1 VATLSEIEAIEE
13 AHRAAQARLGIVGAY
28 LALADWNTVS
38 AVAAAETASG
48 WLFRSLRMIVAIRR
62 YSRRLAQSYYQLARS
77 LETGR
82 SLGMPEYSDD
92 PKAVTMSGLRKQ
104 YLDLLL
110 EVATI
115 DTERPSA
122 NPEGAWLHDRL
133 NEETAA
139 AEHDENRRRLPLEAS
154 NLDPYIQ
161 NLLDASDDGDAKVEV
176 DEFDWLDDLTDEE
189 VEQAFGQ
196 LLLDSSVEK
205 QKEAMKALRRNEE
218 LTPDEVLDKAAESH
232 LGAGGLGA
240 GKVDKYGISA
250 GRDAIND
257 AVRNDSRVQKFAR
270 KCGPN
275 PCHFCSMLAS
285 RGWVY
290 TKATGNTTKRRTT
303 VAGNEATF
311 EEGLDGR
318 PLDVRKYHD
327 NCHCTIIS
335 RWEMQSKLPAD
346 NQFFKEQW
354 PIVTKGYSGQAAMN
368 AWRRWMYAQ
377 QRDRLA
383 AIRDQA
389 NQQSTT

>member
-1 VATLSEIEAIEE
+1 MATLSEIEAIET
-13 AHRAAQARLGIVGAY
+13 AHQAAQARLGIVGAY

-48 WLFRSLRMIVAIRR
+48 WLSRSLRMIVGIRR
-62 YSRRLAQSYYQLARS
+62 YSRRLAQSYYQLARA

-92 PKAVTMSGLRKQ
+92 PDAVTMSGLREQ
-104 YLDLLL
+104 YLNLLL

-115 DTERPSA
+115 DTEKPA
-122 NPEGAWLHDRL
+122 DVEGAWLHERL
-133 NEETAA
+133 VEETAA
-139 AEHDENRRRLPLEAS
+139 AEHDGNRRKIRLEAS
-154 NLDPYIQ
+154 TLDPIIQ
-161 NLLDASDDGDAKVEV
+161 DLLDATDGTDSKVEI

-189 VEQAFGQ
+189 VDEAFRQ
-196 LLLDSSVEK
+196 LLLKGAVEL
-205 QKEAMKALRRNEE
+205 QTGAVQALRRSDD
-218 LTPDEVLDKAAESH
+218 LTADDVLNKATEAHGNS
-232 LGAGGLGA
+232 GSMGA

-257 AVRNDSRVQKFAR
+257 AIRHDDRVEKFAR
-270 KCGPN
+270 KLGPN

-290 TKATGNTTKRRTT
+290 SKGTTTTKRTTT
-303 VAGNEATF
+303 VAGNAGNF

-335 RWEMQSKLPAD
+335 RWELQSKLPAD
-346 NQFFKEQW
+346 NEFYQAQW
-354 PIVTKGYSGQAAMN
+354 PEVTKGLSGNAAMN
-368 AWRRWMYAQ
+368 AWRRWMYAR
-377 QRDRLA
+377 QRDALA

-389 NQQSTT
+389 NQQSTP

>member
-1 VATLSEIEAIEE
+1 MATLSEIEAIET
-13 AHRAAQARLGIVGAY
+13 AHQAAQARLGIVGAY

-48 WLFRSLRMIVAIRR
+48 WLSRSLRMIVGIRR
-62 YSRRLAQSYYQLARS
+62 YSRRLAQSYYQLARA

-92 PKAVTMSGLRKQ
+92 PDDVTMSGLREQ
-104 YLDLLL
+104 YLNLLL
-110 EVATI
+110 EVATL
-115 DTERPSA
+115 DTEKPA
-122 NPEGAWLHDRL
+122 DIEGAWLHERL
-133 NEETAA
+133 VEETKAS
-139 AEHDENRRRLPLEAS
+139 EHDGNRRKIRLEAS
-154 NLDPYIQ
+154 TLDPIIQ
-161 NLLDASDDGDAKVEV
+161 DLLDATDDEDSKVEI

-189 VEQAFGQ
+189 VDEAFRQ
-196 LLLDSSVEK
+196 LLLKGAVEL
-205 QKEAMKALRRNEE
+205 QAGAVQALRRSDD
-218 LTPDEVLDKAAESH
+218 LTADDVLNKATEAHGNS
-232 LGAGGLGA
+232 GSMGA

-257 AVRNDSRVQKFAR
+257 AIRHDDRVEKFAR
-270 KCGPN
+270 KLGPN

-290 TKATGNTTKRRTT
+290 SKGTTTTKRTTT
-303 VAGNEATF
+303 VAGNAGNF

-335 RWEMQSKLPAD
+335 RWELQSKLPAD
-346 NQFFKEQW
+346 NEFYKAQW
-354 PIVTKGYSGQAAMN
+354 PIVTDGLSGNAAMN
-368 AWRRWMYAQ
+368 AWRRWMYAR
-377 QRDRLA
+377 QRDALA

-389 NQQSTT
+389 NQQSTP

>member
-1 VATLSEIEAIEE
+1 MATLSEIEAIEE

-38 AVAAAETASG
+38 AVAAAETAAG
-48 WLFRSLRMIVAIRR
+48 WLSRSLRMIVGIRR
-62 YSRRLAQSYYQLARS
+62 YSRRIAQSYYQLARA

-92 PKAVTMSGLRKQ
+92 PEAVTMSGLRKQ

-110 EVATI
+110 EVATL
-115 DTERPSA
+115 DTERPGA
-122 NPEGAWLHDRL
+122 DREGAWLHDRL
-133 NEETAA
+133 NEETKA
-139 AEHDENRRRLPLEAS
+139 AEHDANRRRLRLEDS
-154 NLDPYIQ
+154 SLDRYIQ
-161 NLLDASDDGDAKVEV
+161 TLLDATDASDSKVEV
-176 DEFDWLDDLTDEE
+176 DDFDWLDDLTKEE

-196 LLLDSSVEK
+196 LLRKSAVDLQSGAV
-205 QKEAMKALRRNEE
+205 KALRGNGE

-232 LGAGGLGA
+232 LSAGSMGA

-250 GRDAIND
+250 GRDAIDD
-257 AVRNDSRVQKFAR
+257 AIRHDGRVEKFAR
-270 KCGPN
+270 KLGPN

-290 TKATGNTTKRRTT
+290 SKSSALTTKRTTT
-303 VAGNEATF
+303 VAGNEANF

-335 RWEMQSKLPAD
+335 RWELQSKLPAD
-346 NQFFKEQW
+346 NQFYKDQW
-354 PIVTKGYSGQAAMN
+354 PIVTKGLSGNAAMN
-368 AWRRWMYAQ
+368 AWRRWMYAR
-377 QRDRLA
+377 QRDALA

>member
-1 VATLSEIEAIEE
+1 MATLSEIEAIET
-13 AHRAAQARLGIVGAY
+13 AHQATQARLGIVGAY

-48 WLFRSLRMIVAIRR
+48 WLSRSLRMIVGIRR
-62 YSRRLAQSYYQLARS
+62 YSRRLAQSYYQLARA

-92 PKAVTMSGLRKQ
+92 PDDVTMSGLREQ
-104 YLDLLL
+104 YLNLLL
-110 EVATI
+110 EVATL
-115 DTERPSA
+115 DTEKPA
-122 NPEGAWLHDRL
+122 DIEGAWLHERL
-133 NEETAA
+133 VEETSA
-139 AEHDENRRRLPLEAS
+139 AEHDGNRRKIRLEAS
-154 NLDPYIQ
+154 TLDPVIQ
-161 NLLDASDDGDAKVEV
+161 DLLDATDDGDSKVEV

-189 VEQAFGQ
+189 VDEAFRQ
-196 LLLDSSVEK
+196 LLLKGAVEL
-205 QKEAMKALRRNEE
+205 QAGAVQALRRSDD
-218 LTPDEVLDKAAESH
+218 LTADDVLNKATEAHGNS
-232 LGAGGLGA
+232 GSMGA

-257 AVRNDSRVQKFAR
+257 AIRHDGRVEKFAR
-270 KCGPN
+270 KLGPN

-290 TKATGNTTKRRTT
+290 SKGTTTTKRTTT
-303 VAGNEATF
+303 VAGNAGNF

-335 RWEMQSKLPAD
+335 RWELQSKLPAD
-346 NQFFKEQW
+346 NEFYQAQW
-354 PIVTKGYSGQAAMN
+354 PEVTKGLSGNAAMN
-368 AWRRWMYAQ
+368 AWRRWMYAR
-377 QRDRLA
+377 QRDALA

-389 NQQSTT
+389 NQQSTP